1 MLLRRKDFEFF
12 SFFDFV
18 YAINVGKKPWFSML
32 NDMQMVSVI
41 VSVGEDL
48 GSKLVQ

>member
-1 MLLRRKDFEFF
+1 
-12 SFFDFV
+12 V

-41 VSVGEDL
+41 VSVREDL